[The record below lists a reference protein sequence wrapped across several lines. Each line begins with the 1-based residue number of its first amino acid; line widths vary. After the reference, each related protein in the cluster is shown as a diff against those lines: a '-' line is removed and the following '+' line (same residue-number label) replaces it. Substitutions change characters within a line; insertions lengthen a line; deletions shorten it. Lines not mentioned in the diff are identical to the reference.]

1 MPINQGSTMM
11 FGQRECVGKEQLTGI
26 SSSKA
31 LQSIPDG
38 AILAVI
44 QAEDQTI
51 RFWGDGSTPTA
62 AIGIFLAPGDSIAWV
77 GQLADLR
84 FIEETAT
91 AKVNI
96 SYHK

>member
-11 FGQRECVGKEQLTGI
+11 FGQRKCVGKEQLTGI

-31 LQSIPDG
+31 LQDIPST

-44 QAEDQTI
+44 QAEDQNV
-51 RFWGDGSTPTA
+51 RFWGDGSTPTT
-62 AIGIFLAPGDSIAWV
+62 AIGLVLAPGDSIAWV

-84 FIEETAT
+84 FIEETTT

-96 SYHK
+96 SYHE